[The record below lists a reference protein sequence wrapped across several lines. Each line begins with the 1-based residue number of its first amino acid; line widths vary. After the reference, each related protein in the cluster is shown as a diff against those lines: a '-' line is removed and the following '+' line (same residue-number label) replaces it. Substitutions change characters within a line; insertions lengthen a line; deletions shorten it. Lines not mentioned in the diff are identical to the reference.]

1 MSIVFYFQ
9 SFFIFVRLIFK
20 IIIRKQVKTITY
32 ENKFSKNSFLSKK
45 LPNIFSTLENNS
57 KQAPMFC
64 ACMGV
69 LFCAF
74 EQTNRIGR
82 MNHHQINSTGTKNNS
97 SIRWFGQVRWSHK
110 VQARLSFTKM
120 NWNYFRCH
128 VKYNRMVQFLI
139 VHSKWMQSF
148 L

>member
-1 MSIVFYFQ
+1 M
-9 SFFIFVRLIFK
+9 
-20 IIIRKQVKTITY
+20 IIRKQVKTIKY

-69 LFCAF
+69 LFCTF

-82 MNHHQINSTGTKNNS
+82 MNHHQINSTRTKNNS
-97 SIRWFGQVRWSHK
+97 SIR
-110 VQARLSFTKM
+110 
-120 NWNYFRCH
+120 
-128 VKYNRMVQFLI
+128 
-139 VHSKWMQSF
+139 
-148 L
+148 